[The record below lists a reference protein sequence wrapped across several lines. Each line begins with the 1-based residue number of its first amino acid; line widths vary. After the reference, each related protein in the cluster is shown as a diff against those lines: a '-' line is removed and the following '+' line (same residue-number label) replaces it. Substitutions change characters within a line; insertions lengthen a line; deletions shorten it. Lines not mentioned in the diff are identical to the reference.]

1 MIKNFKRAK
10 KLIRKIPFLAAVAK
24 IFYEWRMEKKL
35 ESRIKAFLKRKELP
49 FTDTAP
55 DFYSVGYEPT
65 IRCNLRCKMCYQG
78 QTRALRREELD
89 TNGILSVF
97 EKLKDKI
104 KSIKVVG
111 GEPFVRG
118 DIMDLIAFWDKNN
131 KRVILQTNCT
141 LINESNIGELKKF
154 KNVSDISTS
163 LDGPEAVHDEVRGVP
178 GTFEKMEKA
187 VKLIKENMPNVP
199 ITIPLLLRSCSIP
212 AGSRSYNGLSQ
223 T

>member
-1 MIKNFKRAK
+1 MAK
-10 KLIRKIPFLAAVAK
+10 ALKKILRKIPILGEKAK
-24 IFYEWRMEKKL
+24 IFYDWNRERQLK
-35 ESRIKAFLKRKELP
+35 SRIKNFLKRDELP
-49 FTDTAP
+49 FSAAAP

-65 IRCNLRCKMCYQG
+65 IRCNLKCKMCYQG
-78 QTRALRREELD
+78 QTRALRRAELE
-89 TNGILSVF
+89 TNEVLSIF
-97 EKLKDKI
+97 EKLKGKI
-104 KSIKVVG
+104 KSIKLVG

-154 KNVSDISTS
+154 KNVSDILTS

-199 ITIPLLLRSCSIP
+199 ITVFATMLV
-212 AGSRSYNGLSQ
+212 
-223 T
+223 